1 MLVIA
6 IDAGINGAI
15 ASLDERGEIVLV
27 GDLPVT
33 VHGKNK
39 WIGGTKFLPMLFA
52 ARRRNQPARVFVE
65 YMHALPMM
73 VGGGDG
79 EEGGTT
85 RGGGLYAA
93 SKKGMVLGSI
103 LAILEVAEI
112 PFELVVPQKWKRAL
126 NLIMP
131 QATYRERKDASLDR
145 ARMLFPKAPLHLQ
158 KHDGRAEAL
167 LIAHWAQRHVL
178 GVPGVQTSASASA
191 SVGELD
197 LVGGGKAA

>member
-1 MLVIA
+1 MITIA
-6 IDAGINGAI
+6 IDVGVSGAL
-15 ASLDERGEIVLV
+15 ASLDESGNIVSV
-27 GDLPVT
+27 RDLPLT
-33 VHGKNK
+33 IHGKQK
-39 WIGGTKFLPMLFA
+39 WINGGELLRMLFA
-52 ARRRNQPARVFVE
+52 ARRGDQPARVFVE

-73 VGGGDG
+73 DD
-79 EEGGTT
+79 EGGTT

-103 LAILEVAEI
+103 LSILEVAQL

-131 QATYRERKDASLDR
+131 KATYQQRKQASLDR

-167 LIAHWAQRHVL
+167 LIAHYGQRHVL
-178 GVPGVQTSASASA
+178 GVAAVQTSAAASA
-191 SVGELD
+191 AAGEFD
-197 LVGGGKAA
+197 LVGGGRAA